1 MAASDPGGNVI
12 HTVMLAGTDAVG
24 DRTAAGLP
32 TKRSL
37 RARGGIRELGADFAK
52 DTLEVVAKRRTA
64 LFAQLKEANKRARG
78 GDDTPRDIN
87 HRKRL
92 RHSMYA
98 ASIRLANLKHDMH
111 VRVSANIYSVADTF
125 ILPHFKVGDIVRLK
139 MHPVAKQRLLSLGH
153 GKQRA
158 FLRHRAMVLGKK
170 LRIVREDYT
179 TQVCPH
185 CMRLNK
191 HVGTKRVFKC
201 PFGNCGFK

>member
-1 MAASDPGGNVI
+1 VGASDPGGNVI

-52 DTLEVVAKRRTA
+52 ATLEVVAKSRTA
-64 LFAQLKEANKRARG
+64 LRVKLKEANTRARWG
-78 GDDTPRDIN
+78 DTPREMN

-92 RHSMYA
+92 RHSMNA
-98 ASIRLANLKHDMH
+98 QAIRLENIKHDMR
-111 VRVSANIYSVADTF
+111 VRVSANIYSVAETF
-125 ILPHFKVGDIVRLK
+125 ILPHFRVGEIVKGK

-158 FLRHRAMVLGKK
+158 YLWHRAIVLGKK

-179 TQVCPH
+179 TQVCPR

-201 PFGNCGFK
+201 PFRNCGFK